1 MLAKVKKK
9 IINKKS
15 ILIFGITGQDGSLL
29 AKHYIDKNFIVYGVV
44 TSKKFSSRNLNKLDI
59 SKKVKLFHNININE
73 KNIEQIINKSKCSII
88 YLLSGVSSVK
98 KSEKLKYETITSNNL
113 ILIQILQILRFHNLK
128 KIKVFNASSGEIFGD
143 NKGSNNENSK
153 INPVSFYA
161 LAKSISLE
169 ISRAYREQFK
179 LKIYNGILFNHESF
193 LRPKTY
199 VIRKIIS
206 GVNDIN
212 KKKKNELKIGN
223 TGVYRDWGWAPE
235 YVKIIYKIMNT
246 SEASD
251 YVIATGKV
259 TKLDYIITKV
269 FNHYKIKRNNF
280 LKKSKKLQ
288 RKLEPIEIK
297 ADISKL
303 KKKIKY
309 TPKIFID
316 KIISLMITQEKK

>member
-15 ILIFGITGQDGSLL
+15 VLIFGITGQDGSLL

-44 TSKKFSSRNLNKLDI
+44 TSKKFSSRNLNKLNI
-59 SKKVKLFHNININE
+59 SRKVKLFQNININE

-113 ILIQILQILRFHNLK
+113 ILIQILQILTFHNLK

-143 NKGSNNENSK
+143 NKGLNNENSK
-153 INPVSFYA
+153 INPLSFYA

-179 LKIYNGILFNHESF
+179 LKIYNGILFNHESL

-212 KKKKNELKIGN
+212 NKKKNELKIGN

-269 FNHYKIKRNNF
+269 FNHYKIKKNNF
-280 LKKSKKLQ
+280 LKKSNKLK

-316 KIISLMITQEKK
+316 KIVSLMITQEQK